1 MRVFVLSLFLFI
13 ILITIILAKRNKG
26 YTAVEHFEESET
38 PLEEMD
44 GLMKDPT
51 MTFSTNVMKGPDD
64 KLLNEGKT
72 VKGYKSSAG
81 YVFKADEVSKTFPL
95 AVQGEVVEVEPVEI
109 FMYPCVLSDVGVD
122 ALAHPTCKKN
132 GFFLIDDTIMYDYLW
147 LHYNAM
153 LRLRINFHSLPIS
166 DTFVHTVNLKP
177 CKPKNF
183 EFNEFILYA

>member
-1 MRVFVLSLFLFI
+1 MFFNTIIIDNMCFFVLSLFLFI
-13 ILITIILAKRNKG
+13 ILITIILAKRNNSN
-26 YTAVEHFEESET
+26 TVEHFEESET

-95 AVQGEVVEVEPVEI
+95 AVQGEAVDNGAMAVICWRAANKMYAQVSMQEKIITDLTNKLTLVQERLELIEP
-109 FMYPCVLSDVGVD
+109 
-122 ALAHPTCKKN
+122 ALAN
-132 GFFLIDDTIMYDYLW
+132 
-147 LHYNAM
+147 
-153 LRLRINFHSLPIS
+153 
-166 DTFVHTVNLKP
+166 V
-177 CKPKNF
+177 
-183 EFNEFILYA
+183 